1 MAETMEYKGEMESAR
16 RLEADGF
23 IDAAKECRNDS
34 QWAAA
39 RSLALRQR
47 GEARAR
53 LTPIANGEAVPGN
66 DKRFLR
72 DTLMVPDLAAVE
84 ASLERSRL
92 LLNYGTDVAAMAID
106 AAVSIK
112 ADNSLEKMLAHQ
124 LTAAHK
130 TAMEQLARA
139 YRSEHPATEARHLTA
154 ALRAMATFQK
164 GLLSLRKLRQ
174 DGQQRITVQYVNV
187 SDGSQAIIG
196 K

>member
-1 MAETMEYKGEMESAR
+1 
-16 RLEADGF
+16 
-23 IDAAKECRNDS
+23 
-34 QWAAA
+34 
-39 RSLALRQR
+39 
-47 GEARAR
+47 
-53 LTPIANGEAVPGN
+53 
-66 DKRFLR
+66 
-72 DTLMVPDLAAVE
+72 MVPDLAAVE

-139 YRSEHPATEARHLTA
+139 NKAEDPETEARYLTS
-154 ALRAMATFQK
+154 ALRAMTTFQQ
-164 GLLSLRKLRQ
+164 GLLGIRKLRQ
-174 DGQQRITVQYVNV
+174 GGQQRIVVQYVNV
-187 SDGSQAIIG
+187 SDRSQAIIG